1 MVSVRLSA
9 CFVLINFLQKTVFP
23 PCLPTFLCVSM
34 FGVGKFR
41 ADCTLL
47 VCPFLFGGIIEHEN
61 ELVRFFFCLTSMVLR
76 NIIDYGGII
85 DELVFKFEIG
95 SLKFNLL

>member
-47 VCPFLFGGIIEHEN
+47 VCPFLFGGIIGHEN
-61 ELVRFFFCLTSMVLR
+61 ELVRFFFLFDVNGSEKYHRLR
-76 NIIDYGGII
+76 RNYR
-85 DELVFKFEIG
+85 
-95 SLKFNLL
+95 